1 MICPGSE
8 KHYSQQLNM
17 KATQVPSTDK
27 QNVVYAMNETSALK
41 RKEILTHVTTLVNLE
56 DTPKEV
62 SQSLTDKYCMVD
74 STFMTYLKWS
84 KLETESRV
92 GTRGGRPPS
101 RPGPR
106 GRGEWG
112 SNGLMSFSLLTKLTL
127 LFNGI
132 LV

>member
-8 KHYSQQLNM
+8 KHYSQELNM

-74 STFMTYLKWS
+74 SSFMTYLKWS
-84 KLETESRV
+84 KSETESRMV
-92 GTRGGRPPS
+92 VAWAKGKG
-101 RPGPR
+101 
-106 GRGEWG
+106 
-112 SNGLMSFSLLTKLTL
+112 
-127 LFNGI
+127 
-132 LV
+132 